1 MQKARILVID
11 DEEDML
17 ENYARLLNK
26 MGYECLTQ
34 KDGNIAIDMIDSYE
48 PDIILSDLRMPDV
61 EGLDILDRVKKIHPD
76 IPFIIVTAYGDIPT
90 AVESVKKGA
99 FDFITKPFSPEQLK
113 ITLERALKYKNL
125 TDENRKL
132 REQLG
137 SCFNF
142 EIIGKSRAIREVIE
156 VVNRVAITD
165 ANILLTGESGTGKE
179 MIARIIHSKSPR
191 SQGPFIPVDCAAI
204 PENLL
209 ESELFGYEKGAFT
222 GAHTMRKGLLE
233 SANGGTLFLDEIG
246 EMTLAL
252 QAKLLRTLEDR
263 VVRRLGSNRFIP
275 VDIRIIAATNRDLKK
290 AVQEGTFRNDLY
302 YRLNVIH
309 IHIPPLRERRED
321 IPLLVLHFL
330 KKFSNLHKKKV
341 ISISS
346 EALSVL
352 EDYPWPGNVREL
364 QNVIERA
371 VIMSDGERIEL
382 KDLPNSL
389 IVRDIE
395 GSSFQVLN
403 PTITSI
409 PYREAKKIWLA
420 TFEKNYLLSLFENTS
435 YNISRAAEIA
445 GINRKTIH
453 RLIKRY
459 NLDTKRFR

>member
-1 MQKARILVID
+1 MQKPRILVID

-17 ENYARLLNK
+17 ENYARILSR

-34 KDGNIAIDMIDSYE
+34 KNGSIAIDMIDSYG
-48 PDIILSDLRMPDV
+48 PDVILSDLRMPDM
-61 EGLDILDRVKKIHPD
+61 EGLDILDRLKKIHPD

-90 AVESVKKGA
+90 AVESVKRGA
-99 FDFITKPFSPEQLK
+99 FDFITKPFSSEQLK
-113 ITLERALKYKNL
+113 ITLERALKYKGL

-132 REQLG
+132 KEQLG
-137 SCFNF
+137 SCFNL
-142 EIIGKSRAIREVIE
+142 EIIGKSHVIREVIE

-179 MIARIIHSKSPR
+179 MVARIIHSKSPR
-191 SQGPFIPVDCAAI
+191 SKGPFIPVDCAAL

-222 GAHTMRKGLLE
+222 GAHTMRKGLIE
-233 SANGGTLFLDEIG
+233 SANEGTLFLDEIG
-246 EMTLAL
+246 EMPLGL
-252 QAKLLRTLEDR
+252 QAKLLRTLQDR
-263 VVRRLGSNRFIP
+263 MVRRLGSNRFTP

-290 AVQEGTFRNDLY
+290 AVQEGIFRNDLY

-309 IHIPPLRERRED
+309 INIPPLRERRED

-330 KKFSNLHKKKV
+330 KKFNNLHKKKV
-341 ISISS
+341 ISISP
-346 EALSVL
+346 EAMSVI

-371 VIMSDGERIEL
+371 VIMSDSERIEL
-382 KDLPNSL
+382 KDLPNGL
-389 IVRDIE
+389 IVRDVE
-395 GSSFQVLN
+395 SSGFQVLN
-403 PTITSI
+403 PTVNSI
-409 PYREAKKIWLA
+409 PYKEAKEIWLA

-435 YNISRAAEIA
+435 FNISRAAEIA

-459 NLDTKRFR
+459 NLDIKRLR